1 MAGIY
6 IHIPFCKQACSYCDF
21 HFSTSLKYKDDIIN
35 GILQE
40 IEIRSPKWQDLTF
53 DTIYFGGGTPSI
65 VDVSDLEKIL
75 QKLHQKF
82 KIDSQAEITLEGNP
96 DDFTVKKTKVFQ
108 QFGVNRLSI
117 GIQSFHQEDL
127 TKLNRSHNA
136 LQAEHAIKTA
146 QDIGFSNI
154 TIDLI
159 YGIPGLT
166 DDKWVQNIQK
176 VLEFKIPHISAYALT
191 VEKKT
196 ALAYQISEGII
207 PPVSQT
213 QSAAQFEILRKA
225 LVDNDFLH
233 YEISNF
239 GKVNYISKHNSNYW
253 KNVPYIGLGPGAHSY
268 DGTHRRWNIA
278 NNIKYLR
285 NLNKNTFYEQE
296 TLYKKDIY
304 NELLMTGLRTI
315 WGVDL
320 NKIALLGTEYTQYLQ
335 MQTQKYIQEN
345 KLYIADN
352 HLIANYKDWFMI
364 EGIISDLFWV
374 QKCD

>member
-40 IEIRSPKWQDLTF
+40 IEIRSPKWQDLSF

-96 DDFTVKKTKVFQ
+96 DDFTAKKTKIFQ
-108 QFGVNRLSI
+108 QLGVNRLSI

-136 LQAEHAIKTA
+136 LQAERAIKTA

-166 DDKWVQNIQK
+166 DDKWEQNIQK
-176 VLEFKIPHISAYALT
+176 VLQFKIPHISAYALT

-196 ALAYQISEGII
+196 ALAHQIIEGIM

-213 QSAAQFEILRKA
+213 QSATQFEILRET
-225 LVDNDFLH
+225 LIRNNFLH

-239 GKVNYISKHNSNYW
+239 GKANYISKHNSNYW

-268 DGTHRRWNIA
+268 DGTYRRWNIA